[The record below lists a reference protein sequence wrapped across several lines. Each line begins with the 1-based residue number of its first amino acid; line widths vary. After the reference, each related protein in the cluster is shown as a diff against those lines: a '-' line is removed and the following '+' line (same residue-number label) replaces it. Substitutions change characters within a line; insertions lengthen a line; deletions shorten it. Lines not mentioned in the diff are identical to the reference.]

1 MFVKLLIFFFVVYI
15 LVNELRASILPIKWS
30 KNRISAYY
38 VFYELINIKKKNTQ
52 LIELI
57 DKQTVET
64 HHTLCK
70 FFDYYIDFNNFKLYP
85 CLIHKLI
92 KKHTKYAIEIK

>member
-38 VFYELINIKKKNTQ
+38 VFYELINIKKKH
-52 LIELI
+52 
-57 DKQTVET
+57 TV
-64 HHTLCK
+64 
-70 FFDYYIDFNNFKLYP
+70 D
-85 CLIHKLI
+85 
-92 KKHTKYAIEIK
+92 